1 MHQTQPDMR
10 KAFTETTLLRSRDL
24 FCAGFN
30 RMQVRQALAIG
41 QIERAGRGLYLLPQ
55 GDITEHHTL
64 ATVGKRMPQGVFCLL
79 TALRFHGITTQ
90 TSHQVWMAIGPKA
103 WRPSID
109 QIELSIVR
117 FSGSALT
124 EGVVT
129 HQIEGV
135 PVRIYSPAK
144 TVADCFKFRRKVGLD
159 VALEALREA
168 WRSRCVTMDE
178 LNRFARINRVAL
190 VMRPYLESLT

>member
-1 MHQTQPDMR
+1 
-10 KAFTETTLLRSRDL
+10 
-24 FCAGFN
+24 
-30 RMQVRQALAIG
+30 MQIRQALAIG

-64 ATVGKRMPQGVFCLL
+64 ATVSKRVPQGVFCLL

-90 TSHQVWMAIGPKA
+90 TPHQVWMAIGPKT

-129 HQIEGV
+129 HEIEGV
-135 PVRIYSPAK
+135 PVRIYSAAK
-144 TVADCFKFRRKVGLD
+144 TVADCFKFRRRVGLD
-159 VALEALREA
+159 VALDALREA
-168 WRSRCVTMDE
+168 WRSRRVTMDE